1 MTITFWMKA
10 HSFMVLLT
18 GSTCAVISLHN
29 FSLTESIFFKQEKP
43 VIKLIKTEKGLT
55 CIFYCI
61 ITSKRYPTAVSAVNS
76 SLSLASI
83 KDYIIKQKEARAGH
97 KSYD

>member
-1 MTITFWMKA
+1 
-10 HSFMVLLT
+10 MVLLT